1 MTRENGAVRAEVA
14 NDGKQ
19 GRDLNV
25 APPFTGSGLAG
36 LTERAGALGGQVEAA
51 PWRTDSQAGFR
62 LRVELPIQSS
72 ATAERE

>member
-1 MTRENGAVRAEVA
+1 VTRENGAVRAEVA

-51 PWRTDSQAGFR
+51 PWRTDSQRLSPAGG
-62 LRVELPIQSS
+62 
-72 ATAERE
+72 TADPEQRDR